1 MKQPRRETMKNLKWV
16 GLLLATG
23 FAMAMVPAAQAAPAP
38 YARAVAETASSH
50 LVTKAV
56 TRAGVA
62 HRSARRT
69 TRRVV
74 RRH

>member
-1 MKQPRRETMKNLKWV
+1 MRNLKLV
-16 GLLLATG
+16 GLLLAAG
-23 FAMAMVPAAQAAPAP
+23 LAMSLATAARAAPAP
-38 YARAVAETASSH
+38 YSPGVAETASSH

-69 TRRVV
+69 SRRVV
-74 RRH
+74 RRHTY